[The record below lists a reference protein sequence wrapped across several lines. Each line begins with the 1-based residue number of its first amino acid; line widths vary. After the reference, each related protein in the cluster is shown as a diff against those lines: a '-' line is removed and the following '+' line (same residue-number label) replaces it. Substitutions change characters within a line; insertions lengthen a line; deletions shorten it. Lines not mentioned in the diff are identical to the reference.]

1 MKPRNRMV
9 VFRITEEQH
18 VQLRVASSREGAR
31 SLSEFARSSV
41 LRALGEPSLAGL
53 AQALEEVKT
62 SVEQLAQI
70 VLGSKS

>member
-1 MKPRNRMV
+1 MV

-18 VQLRVASSREGAR
+18 TQLKAACSREGAR

-53 AQALEEVKT
+53 AQAIEEIRT
-62 SVEQLAQI
+62 SVEQLAET
-70 VLGSKS
+70 VLTPKS